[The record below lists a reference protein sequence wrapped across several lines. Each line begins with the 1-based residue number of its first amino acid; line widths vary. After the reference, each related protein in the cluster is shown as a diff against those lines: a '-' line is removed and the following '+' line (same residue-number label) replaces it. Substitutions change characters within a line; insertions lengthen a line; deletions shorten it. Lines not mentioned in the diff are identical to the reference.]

1 MSGLAVLAIQ
11 SQQVLVCNYI
21 IRLQRSDELMRESRA
36 EQSSQVLGWSLLLES
51 RRAEICQNRGFNLF
65 NVTGTKFE
73 LSKLCPRKKLF

>member
-36 EQSSQVLGWSLLLES
+36 EQPGVGVEFII
-51 RRAEICQNRGFNLF
+51 RVPACRDM
-65 NVTGTKFE
+65 
-73 LSKLCPRKKLF
+73 SKQRL